1 MKHEPTDPQSSRDL
15 RLTDYLCGELDTA
28 AARALEAELAADP
41 VLRARLSEL
50 RRAFDLVRED
60 APALTEGLPPAR
72 RESLRAA
79 AAAAAHRSASEPRV
93 LRFPVWMRA
102 AAALLVVA
110 GGVIFWQAS
119 RPDAAGGSSSDFT
132 SRLGYLGYSGESKR
146 GADRAP
152 AGAPVPSEEFASE
165 LMALGYGSSEPAPEV
180 LRIEPFSDLS
190 ATNLGPGDTVNDSA
204 FESAF
209 AYALDSTDSLVSAGV
224 PVAPGT
230 PAPPAPD
237 QTALAFRGGARGG
250 GGAEILQLDNADK
263 DAGLG
268 FRGEA
273 LQEQLQALGYTDD
286 GESADARKREAGRP
300 VTELT
305 DGYGRNFRDAGVLA
319 HLRRH
324 GNETPRDM
332 FFRYYGDHAVVR
344 ATDDPLSTFAADVDT
359 ASYALAR
366 GYVTQGAIPP
376 KAAVRTEEFVNSFKQ
391 ELPAP
396 KTEDFALHLEAAPT
410 PYGAPG
416 SLLLRCGL
424 KAREVSRAERKP
436 LNLVFVVDKSGS
448 MSTGNRLALVQN
460 ALELLVDQ
468 IRDDDTIGLVAF
480 DSEGH
485 EILQPT
491 SGAERWKIREA
502 LRGITSGGSTN
513 AAEGLF
519 LGYKMAESAFRKG
532 AVNRV
537 VIASDGVANT
547 GETDQRKILE
557 KVQRSAEAEIDLTS
571 IGVGMG
577 NHNDAFLERLA
588 DEGEGSCHYVDDLDE
603 AKRVLVDG
611 FTGTMQVVAREVKV
625 QLEFDPAVVGAWR
638 QLGYENR
645 ALQHQDFRDD
655 RVDAGEVGAGHEMVA
670 LYELQLVPEAD
681 PARALATLRLRWK
694 PDGGREF
701 RETSAV
707 LHAGAA
713 RERWSAA
720 SPRLRLSGAVA
731 QYAEFLRRSV
741 HARGDSYETLSEEA
755 GRLAREM
762 PEDAQV
768 AEFRDLV
775 GRTAALVSRLWPED
789 DLALLI
795 DEARRARLLEAELE
809 CVRER
814 TPKVEEL
821 LKEARL
827 HNADLERQL
836 QDLLQ
841 PR

>member
-15 RLTDYLCGELDTA
+15 RLTDYLCGELDSA

-41 VLRARLSEL
+41 VLRARLAEL
-50 RRAFDLVRED
+50 RRAFELVRAD

-72 RESLRAA
+72 RDSLRAA
-79 AAAAAHRSASEPRV
+79 AAAAAQVSAPAPRL
-93 LRFPVWMRA
+93 LRFPAWMRA
-102 AAALLVVA
+102 AAAFLVVA
-110 GGVIFWQAS
+110 GGVLFWQAS
-119 RPDAAGGSSSDFT
+119 RPEAAPGSSGDLNSK
-132 SRLGYLGYSGESKR
+132 LGMMGYASESKR

-165 LMALGYGSSEPAPEV
+165 LMALGYGGSEPAPQV
-180 LRIEPFSDLS
+180 LRIEPFSDLGALA
-190 ATNLGPGDTVNDSA
+190 ATEENRGQWDANALTDDA
-204 FESAF
+204 F
-209 AYALDSTDSLVSAGV
+209 DSLALLSTGLPPTVGAPAAPATPTV
-224 PVAPGT
+224 PGASLAPS
-230 PAPPAPD
+230 
-237 QTALAFRGGARGG
+237 GG
-250 GGAEILQLDNADK
+250 GGAAADPIRQR
-263 DAGLG
+263 DQDTSLG
-268 FRGEA
+268 FLGEA
-273 LQEQLQALGYTDD
+273 LQQFGYVDKLEASE
-286 GESADARKREAGRP
+286 ESERAAGRP
-300 VTELT
+300 LTELT
-305 DGYGRNFRDAGVLA
+305 DGYGRSFRDVDVLA

-332 FFRYYGDHAVVR
+332 FFRYYGDNAVVR

-376 KAAVRTEEFVNSFKQ
+376 KAAVRTEEFVNSFQQ

-396 KTEDFALHLEAAPT
+396 QKEDFAIFLEAAPT

-448 MSTGNRLALVQN
+448 MATGNRLALVQN

-491 SGAERWKIREA
+491 PGAERWKIREA

-519 LGYKMAESAFRKG
+519 LGYQMAESAFRKG

-611 FTGTMQVVAREVKV
+611 FTGTMQVVAREVKI

-645 ALQHQDFRDD
+645 ALRHEDFRDD
-655 RVDAGEVGAGHEMVA
+655 RVDAGEVGAGHEVVA
-670 LYELQLVPEAD
+670 LYELQLQPEAD
-681 PARALATLRLRWK
+681 PGRALATLRLRWK

-707 LHAGAA
+707 LHAGEA
-713 RERWSAA
+713 RARWSAA
-720 SPRLRLSGAVA
+720 SPRLRLAGAVA

-741 HARGDSYETLSEEA
+741 HARGDSYETLLQEA
-755 GRLAREM
+755 GRLAREL

-814 TPKVEEL
+814 TPQVEEL